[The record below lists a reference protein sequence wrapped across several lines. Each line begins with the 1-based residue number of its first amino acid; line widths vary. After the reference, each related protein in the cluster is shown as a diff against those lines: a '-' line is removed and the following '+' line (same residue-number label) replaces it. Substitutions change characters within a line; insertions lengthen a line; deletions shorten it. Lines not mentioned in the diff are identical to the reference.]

1 MMSDTGKKKK
11 RVPFWVLLIID
22 VLIAGLLLLVFAYFH
37 HAKNYLQ
44 MKRELAREQA
54 EINSAETKEGSSE
67 KGLSGSF
74 MASGTAYSLSFSNTE
89 DLLYSFKAES
99 VV

>member
-1 MMSDTGKKKK
+1 MSETGKKKK

-54 EINSAETKEGSSE
+54 ETASAEAAEGTSE

-74 MASGTAYSLSFSNTE
+74 ASSGTVYSLSFSGDENYPCFLE
-89 DLLYSFKAES
+89 VKSA
-99 VV
+99 V